1 MPALNRVQT
10 ERVITYFL
18 LHNIE
23 PIIKLFVLFFFFLFL
38 FLLVIN
44 IVIISIIIIILCI
57 VSGATM
63 RNVFQSGFWC
73 RKMAAGECGRS
84 SRSVLGLVVEA
95 SNNPFVCVTIQ
106 SELQPT
112 SYISFFSL
120 SNISFLTDI
129 DLGLYMLKILPTLL
143 RAFIE
148 ILVIFVDR
156 EKLTFLSF
164 LFFPPLIVVNYYHTS
179 IITTCRYYLAN
190 I

>member
-1 MPALNRVQT
+1 MSLTVIRYLKLTLILLLCVKWTICREPLISSYFSYLIKYDYFYAIKYCSAVKRMPALNRVQT

-106 SELQPT
+106 SEL
-112 SYISFFSL
+112 
-120 SNISFLTDI
+120 
-129 DLGLYMLKILPTLL
+129 
-143 RAFIE
+143 
-148 ILVIFVDR
+148 
-156 EKLTFLSF
+156 
-164 LFFPPLIVVNYYHTS
+164 
-179 IITTCRYYLAN
+179 
-190 I
+190 